1 MPAPRLSSY
10 PQVVFNPAVIEEC
23 LADPVALTMLEE
35 LAIECV
41 SRNHNMKLRASGRRT
56 LADAH
61 DRRGQAEADAADDPP
76 GKTAEAAPKAGEGED
91 DESMEALMARLAPA
105 GGAPPAPREGDGIGT
120 GNAPAE
126 LSTES
131 LIAQL
136 SAARMDSESV
146 SALDGSGTAPAGLGG
161 SLHIL
166 GLGRMG
172 KGDTDESKGKGGLAS
187 AHSAAPS
194 RSTPLIA
201 PLEDV
206 KEITPTYSLSPTAD
220 GSALVLTVD
229 LPEVD
234 SVAEIDVDIS
244 PRKVELHVLDAYRL
258 VLPLEQTIDDEAAAA
273 KFLRKRHVLKLT
285 MPIVA

>member
-1 MPAPRLSSY
+1 MTASRHSSH

-41 SRNHNMKLRASGRRT
+41 SKNHNMKLQASGRRR

-61 DRRGQAEADAADDPP
+61 DRRGQAATDTTGGAPE
-76 GKTAEAAPKAGEGED
+76 KTAEAAPGAGGEED
-91 DESMEALMARLAPA
+91 DESMEALMARLAPV
-105 GGAPPAPREGDGIGT
+105 GGGPPAPSEGDGIGT
-120 GNAPAE
+120 GNAQAE

-136 SAARMDSESV
+136 SAARMDSESASV
-146 SALDGSGTAPAGLGG
+146 LDGGGTAPAGLGG
-161 SLHIL
+161 SLHIP
-166 GLGRMG
+166 GLGRMDKGDEGESRG
-172 KGDTDESKGKGGLAS
+172 KGMSAS

-194 RSTPLIA
+194 RSKPLIA
-201 PLEDV
+201 PLEDA
-206 KEITPTYSLSPTAD
+206 KEITPTYSLGPTAD

-258 VLPLEQTIDDEAAAA
+258 VLPLNQTIDDEAAAA
-273 KFLRKRHVLKLT
+273 KFLKKRHVLKLT